1 MWILLALGILI
12 AISFPIGSW
21 ILRSPPQA
29 TQRKR
34 LVRAS
39 LSLLGSAAVAIYT
52 SSSVL
57 LSLSILPL
65 PLGAFLGI
73 SLVAALAYNL
83 NAAQDRWKAYAYY
96 TGAFLG
102 VLSGS
107 WFLSLLDLV
116 LGNPYGDESGSE
128 LFLQSG
134 FNAIM
139 PSKLLLLTLIF
150 CGIVVLGNIAGRYLK
165 KKVPSLD
172 SVP

>member
-1 MWILLALGILI
+1 MPWLLLAFGILI

-29 TQRKR
+29 TQRKPW
-34 LVRAS
+34 LVRAG

-83 NAAQDRWKAYAYY
+83 TATPDR
-96 TGAFLG
+96 
-102 VLSGS
+102 
-107 WFLSLLDLV
+107 
-116 LGNPYGDESGSE
+116 
-128 LFLQSG
+128 
-134 FNAIM
+134 
-139 PSKLLLLTLIF
+139 
-150 CGIVVLGNIAGRYLK
+150 
-165 KKVPSLD
+165 
-172 SVP
+172 